1 MLLGWR
7 VRWKNSFRDFSGV
20 VVGQNQDVCDV
31 FELYEEELFTL
42 PTRTVTQVT
51 PALLQ
56 YAAHRRSKLLKVVTD
71 SYTIFDMHDT
81 VIEELRALT
90 GDKIFA
96 KAKQEA
102 INAEVVLKAA
112 AQRDAISDENDV
124 KQPKKSGLSVDEPKG
139 CKDGA
144 SEVVLK
150 SSAVAGHES
159 SSEEEDSSD
168 SDSDAVEEE
177 EEEENDSDEDE
188 EDSSDESSSSG
199 DSSESSGDSTS
210 SSDDSDAEEN
220 KVDIKVHVLPSN
232 DIRGFSIYLTDVGLR
247 TIQKALKKDYGS
259 IGSIFFRDSDGDAV
273 VIKSANDLKY
283 ASNSSKSQLG
293 ADSSMR
299 SAVLKLKLFAET
311 EATDSKSSLHA
322 TTESAGHG
330 VNSHCSTVPFAPAS
344 QVHFAGQ
351 GKENVATGTTESTTR
366 GKGVAFGSSTPLAP
380 SVPNP
385 GDTSTTA
392 ALNYEVVWKKG
403 ELLGSGSFGK
413 VYSGMNLGSGERLA
427 VKEVA
432 LRRGKKHRQQAQALQ
447 LEVKILSSLDHPNII
462 KYLGTE
468 YTKQTLRIFLELA
481 NDGTIKDALNEF
493 GKVFLMAQSYRIHF
507 LSCLLPLRALTY
519 FQTLIFDEYR
529 CVPRVPCAALHF

>member
-1 MLLGWR
+1 MSNMLLGWR

-31 FELYEEELFTL
+31 FEFCEEELFTL
-42 PTRTVTQVT
+42 PTRTITQVT

-56 YAAHRRSKLLKVVTD
+56 YAAHRRSTLLKFVTD
-71 SYTIFDMHDT
+71 SYTVIDMHDT

-96 KAKQEA
+96 MAKQEA
-102 INAEVVLKAA
+102 INAEVVLKTA
-112 AQRDAISDENDV
+112 AQRDAIIDENDV
-124 KQPKKSGLSVDEPKG
+124 KQPTKSGLSVDEPKG

-144 SEVVLK
+144 SVVMK
-150 SSAVAGHES
+150 PSDVAGAES

-168 SDSDAVEEE
+168 SDSDAAEEE
-177 EEEENDSDEDE
+177 EEEENDSDEDD
-188 EDSSDESSSSG
+188 EDSSDESNSSG
-199 DSSESSGDSTS
+199 DSSSSSGDSTS
-210 SSDDSDAEEN
+210 SSEDSDAEES

-232 DIRGFSIYLTDVGLR
+232 DIRGFSIHLTDVGLR

-283 ASNSSKSQLG
+283 ASNSSKSQSG
-293 ADSSMR
+293 MDSSMR
-299 SAVLKLKLFAET
+299 NAVLKLKLFAET
-311 EATDSKSSLHA
+311 ETTDSKNSLHA
-322 TTESAGHG
+322 TTESTGHG

-351 GKENVATGTTESTTR
+351 GKENVVTGTTESTTR
-366 GKGVAFGSSTPLAP
+366 VKGVALGSSTPLAP
-380 SVPNP
+380 SVPNAP
-385 GDTSTTA
+385 IQGGTSTTA

-493 GKVFLMAQSYRIHF
+493 GKLFFYIFAQCHHF
-507 LSCLLPLRALTY
+507 SFSCLSFTSPSANTAL
-519 FQTLIFDEYR
+519 FSNAIFW
-529 CVPRVPCAALHF
+529 